1 LTNIKKFDILF
12 IQIEYGDVRV
22 STAWRKADKHGVGV
36 RELPKKLWQTIK
48 FNRTS
53 ALAVA

>member
-1 LTNIKKFDILF
+1 MTNLKKFAILS

-22 STAWRKADKHGVGV
+22 STGQRKADKHGVGV
-36 RELPKKLWQTIK
+36 RELLKNLWQTIK
-48 FNRTS
+48 FNRTP